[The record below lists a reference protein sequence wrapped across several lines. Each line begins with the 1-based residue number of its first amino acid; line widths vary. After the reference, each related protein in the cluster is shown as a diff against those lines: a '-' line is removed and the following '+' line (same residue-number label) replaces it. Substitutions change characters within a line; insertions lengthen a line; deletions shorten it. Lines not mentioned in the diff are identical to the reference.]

1 VCYLGERKL
10 YFCCQRKYGGNN
22 TASKSI
28 IMIRHLCSILLVFIT
43 FIPAI
48 AQPNYFRASWNDDP
62 STTMV
67 IGWSE
72 AIGTLHYGT
81 SDLGQDWEAYPL
93 SASFD
98 DSLRLYGISSYF
110 VNLKGLSPKTDYY
123 GVVRDDAGNVS
134 RRLHFRTMSDNSD
147 DPIAFINGGDTRDA
161 APIFESCDCIAERRR
176 AFTLLNKVCPDF
188 ITFSGDFTNGRKYPG
203 RVNVQR
209 QWRDWFEDWQLTLGE
224 NGRLIPI
231 FPSLGN
237 HEGRED
243 TVIFKFF
250 NIKLTSGEEHFALNF
265 GGNLLRIYS
274 LNTERKT
281 EADQISWFEN
291 DLKLYSEPGN
301 EVYWKAVQY
310 HKSVAAQGR
319 NYAYQPELEFKDNF
333 VALFQTYGVRLA
345 MEGHSHIFKVSW
357 PAVPTADRTSRQG
370 FERNDSLGTVYI
382 GEGNMGAPFR
392 LVEGGPNNLYPW
404 TRDAG
409 TNFVSFFYIHVNKE
423 RMDVRTV
430 MNKNNNNLSFQTC
443 GEQGQPLRADAY
455 TYSAEDGA
463 KNDPV
468 VLISPFGSGQI
479 VTSVRDFMKKD
490 LGKVYPNPAK
500 QTLQVEMISDRP
512 VSAIELYDSFGRLRK
527 QVLRPDA
534 SRVQL
539 DVSTLSSGMYIVF
552 IRTPEGVQS
561 FKVLVGN

>member
-1 VCYLGERKL
+1 MK
-10 YFCCQRKYGGNN
+10 KYIVL
-22 TASKSI
+22 AVVLMAMSI
-28 IMIRHLCSILLVFIT
+28 DL
-43 FIPAI
+43 I
-48 AQPNYFRASWNDDP
+48 AQPGYFRASWNDDP
-62 STTMV
+62 ATTMV
-67 IGWSE
+67 IGWSN
-72 AIGTLHYGT
+72 APGTLHYGT
-81 SDLGQDWEAYPL
+81 ADLGQDWEAYPQTV
-93 SASFD
+93 AYD
-98 DSLRLYGISSYF
+98 DSLRLYGITSFF
-110 VNLKGLSPKTDYY
+110 VNLKGLDPKTDYF
-123 GVVRDDAGNVS
+123 GVIRDIDGNVS
-134 RRLHFRTMSDNSD
+134 RRLHFRTMSDSPD
-147 DPIAFINGGDTRDA
+147 DPISFVNGGDTRDA
-161 APIFESCDCIAERRR
+161 APIFESCDCIEERRR

-203 RVNVQR
+203 RVNIQR
-209 QWRDWFEDWQLTLGE
+209 QWRDWFEDWELTLGE

-250 NIKLTSGEEHFALNF
+250 NIKLTTGEEHFALSF

-291 DLKLYSEPGN
+291 DLQLYSTPGN

-310 HKSVAAQGR
+310 HKAVAAQGR
-319 NYAYQPELEFKDNF
+319 NYAYEPELEFKDNF
-333 VALFQTYGVRLA
+333 VSLFQKYGVRLA

-357 PAVPTADRTSRQG
+357 PAVPTAARTSRQG
-370 FERNDSLGTVYI
+370 FERNDSIGTVYI

-423 RMDVRTV
+423 RMEVRTV
-430 MNKNNNNLSFQTC
+430 MNKNNANLSFQTC
-443 GEQGQPLRADAY
+443 GEQGQELRVDAY

-468 VLISPFGSGQI
+468 VIITPFGLEQV
-479 VTSVRDFMKKD
+479 VTAVPKFIRQD
-490 LGKVYPNPAK
+490 LGKVYPNPSNNI
-500 QTLQVEMISDRP
+500 LNVEMLSEARLEA
-512 VSAIELYDSFGRLRK
+512 VEVYDSFGRLRK
-527 QVLRPDA
+527 QVLQPDA

-539 DVSTLSSGMYIVF
+539 DISTLPSGMYIVF
-552 IRTPEGVQS
+552 IKTEAGIQS
-561 FKVLVGN
+561 IKVMVANQR